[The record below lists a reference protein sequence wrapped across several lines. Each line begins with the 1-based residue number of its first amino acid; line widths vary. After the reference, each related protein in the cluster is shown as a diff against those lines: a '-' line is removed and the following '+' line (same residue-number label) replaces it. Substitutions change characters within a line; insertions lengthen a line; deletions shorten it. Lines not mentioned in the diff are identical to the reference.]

1 MSTTTKRALATSL
14 KNLMEKKTL
23 DKITVK
29 EIVDGCGL
37 NRQTFYYHFQD
48 TYDLL
53 KWLYWDDTAAIRERI
68 YDPSF
73 ELAKYNLILEYI
85 LSNKSFVI
93 NTCRSFS
100 QNYLI
105 GTLMGWIEPIILEIA
120 KQYLGNSPR
129 LNEDIDFIALLYS
142 HALVGLIFDWI
153 NKNLDIDFL
162 SEFNKFTEV
171 FIGHLKRL
179 KSTPVSA

>member
-1 MSTTTKRALATSL
+1 MSATTKRAMASAL

-29 EIVDGCGL
+29 EIVDSCGL

-53 KWLYWDDTAAIRERI
+53 KWLYMDDTAAIRERI

-73 ELAKYNLILEYI
+73 EMAKYNLIIEYI
-85 LSNKSFVI
+85 LANKNFVI
-93 NTCRSFS
+93 NTCHSFS

-120 KQYLGNSPR
+120 RYNLGNNPR
-129 LNEDIDFIALLYS
+129 LADDINFIALIYS

-153 NKNLDIDFL
+153 NEDLNIDFM
-162 SEFNKFTEV
+162 SQFNKFTEV
-171 FIGHLKRL
+171 FAGHLTGL
-179 KSTPVSA
+179 KLTRI